1 MTEQPILRVVRG
13 NPDDVEVAA
22 ITAVISA
29 IAGGDEPAS
38 ESAPQSL
45 WHSPS
50 FTLRQPLS
58 AGQGGWTAS
67 ARKR

>member
-38 ESAPQSL
+38 EAAPQSL
-45 WHSPS
+45 WHNPS

-58 AGQGGWTAS
+58 AGRGGWTAS
-67 ARKR
+67 TRKR